1 MVGMMV
7 VMTGPGTVEPP
18 LEELYLTPLLL
29 RTSSGTR
36 LLLAQAPPQAHSR
49 SLRRGG
55 CGSGSPQTED
65 TAHRKQDTGVPGAPL
80 TGAMAVAVRKTVTL
94 V

>member
-55 CGSGSPQTED
+55 CGSHEIH
-65 TAHRKQDTGVPGAPL
+65 HRHHSHALQVL
-80 TGAMAVAVRKTVTL
+80 WS
-94 V
+94 